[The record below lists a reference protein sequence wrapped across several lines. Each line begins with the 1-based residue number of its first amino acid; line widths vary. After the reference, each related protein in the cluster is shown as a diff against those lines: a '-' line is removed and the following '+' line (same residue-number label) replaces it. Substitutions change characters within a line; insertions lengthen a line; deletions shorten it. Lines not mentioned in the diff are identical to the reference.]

1 MVSKRTV
8 GTMVRSSV
16 VRRIAIP
23 IRIFLLLFLFRF
35 DVAVFVIIFIL
46 FHHLTIF
53 NNDNAVCHLGDG
65 LVVGNHDQGLPILG
79 NAVLED

>member
-1 MVSKRTV
+1 MKGRISLIYRYKFNVD
-8 GTMVRSSV
+8 G
-16 VRRIAIP
+16 IAIP